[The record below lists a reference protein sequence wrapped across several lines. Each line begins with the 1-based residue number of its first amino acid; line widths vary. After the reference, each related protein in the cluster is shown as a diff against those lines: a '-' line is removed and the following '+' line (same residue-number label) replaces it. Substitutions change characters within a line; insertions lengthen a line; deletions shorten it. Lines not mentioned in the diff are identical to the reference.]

1 MAQTINLDTSQRVDI
16 TCRKGDTFEL
26 SLTLKD
32 NASTPAS
39 IVNKNDSFKMEV
51 RVSDDSNLA
60 YGDSNN
66 NGDNNDNIILSTL
79 DDTSGATKK
88 IDVKDSSGGALPYSD
103 SSTDVIADGVVKFSV
118 PASIMAT
125 RPAGIYVYDIEMTD
139 ASDGSKV
146 TTLIYGT
153 FKINEDVSV

>member
-1 MAQTINLDTSQRVDI
+1 MAKTINLDTSQRVDI

-39 IVNKNDSFKMEV
+39 VVNENDSFKMEV
-51 RVSDDSNLA
+51 RVSDDSNTA
-60 YGDSNN
+60 YGTDNGDSNN
-66 NGDNNDNIILSTL
+66 NIILSTL
-79 DDTSGATKK
+79 DATSGATKK
-88 IDVKDSSGGALPYSD
+88 IDVKDSSGVDLPH
-103 SSTDVIADGVVKFSV
+103 ADGGSAIVTDGIVKFAVTS
-118 PASIMAT
+118 AIMAST
-125 RPAGIYVYDIEMTD
+125 SAGLYVYDIEMTD
-139 ASDGSKV
+139 ASDDNKV

>member
-16 TCRKGDTFEL
+16 ICRKGDTFDL

-51 RVSDDSNLA
+51 RVSDDSNTA
-60 YGDSNN
+60 YGNG
-66 NGDNNDNIILSTL
+66 NGDSNDNIILSTL
-79 DDTSGATKK
+79 DASNGATKK
-88 IDVKDSSGGALPYSD
+88 IDVKDSGGTSLPD

-118 PASIMAT
+118 TAAIMAT
-125 RPAGIYVYDIEMTD
+125 RPAGNYVYDIEMTD
-139 ASDGSKV
+139 ASDDSKV

-153 FKINEDVSV
+153 FRINEDVSV

>member
-16 TCRKGDTFEL
+16 TCRKGDTFDL
-26 SLTLKD
+26 SLTLRD

-51 RVSDDSNLA
+51 RVSDDSNIA
-60 YGDSNN
+60 YGNG
-66 NGDNNDNIILSTL
+66 NGDSNDNIILSTL
-79 DDTSGATKK
+79 DASSGATKK
-88 IDVKDSSGGALPYSD
+88 IDVKDSSGTALPD

-118 PASIMAT
+118 TAAIMAT
-125 RPAGIYVYDIEMTD
+125 RPAGTYVYDIEMTD
-139 ASDGSKV
+139 TSESSKV

>member
-32 NASTPAS
+32 DASTPVS
-39 IVNKNDSFKMEV
+39 IVNENDSFKMEV
-51 RVSDDSNLA
+51 RASDDSNTA
-60 YGDSNN
+60 YGTTA
-66 NGDNNDNIILSTL
+66 GDTNDNIILSTL
-79 DDTSGATKK
+79 DATSGATKE
-88 IDVKDSSGGALPYSD
+88 ITVKDSSGVDLPH
-103 SSTDVIADGVVKFSV
+103 ADGGSAIVTDGIVKFAVTST
-118 PASIMAT
+118 IMAT
-125 RPAGIYVYDIEMTD
+125 RPAGLYVYDIEMTD
-139 ASDGSKV
+139 ASASNKV

>member
-16 TCRKGDTFEL
+16 TCRKGDTFDL
-26 SLTLKD
+26 SLTLRD

-51 RVSDDSNLA
+51 RVSDDSNTA
-60 YGDSNN
+60 YGNG
-66 NGDNNDNIILSTL
+66 NGDSNDNIILSTL
-79 DDTSGATKK
+79 DASNGATKK
-88 IDVKDSSGGALPYSD
+88 IDVKDSGGTSLPD

-118 PASIMAT
+118 TAAIMAT
-125 RPAGIYVYDIEMTD
+125 RPAGTDVYDIEMTD
-139 ASDGSKV
+139 TSESSKV

>member
-32 NASTPAS
+32 DASTPVS
-39 IVNKNDSFKMEV
+39 IVNENDSFKMEV
-51 RVSDDSNLA
+51 RASDDSNTA
-60 YGDSNN
+60 YGTTA
-66 NGDNNDNIILSTL
+66 GDTNDNIILSTL
-79 DDTSGATKK
+79 DATSGATKK
-88 IDVKDSSGGALPYSD
+88 ITVKDSSGVDLPH
-103 SSTDVIADGVVKFSV
+103 ADGGSAIVTDGIVKFAVTS
-118 PASIMAT
+118 AIMAT
-125 RPAGIYVYDIEMTD
+125 RSAGLYVYDIEMTD
-139 ASDGSKV
+139 ASASNKV

>member
-39 IVNKNDSFKMEV
+39 VVNQNDSFKMEV
-51 RVSDDSNLA
+51 RASDDSNTA
-60 YGDSNN
+60 YGTTA
-66 NGDNNDNIILSTL
+66 GDTNDNIILSTL
-79 DDTSGATKK
+79 DATSGATKE
-88 IDVKDSSGGALPYSD
+88 ITVKDSSGVDLPH
-103 SSTDVIADGVVKFSV
+103 ADGGSSVVTDGIVKFGVTS
-118 PASIMAT
+118 AIMAG
-125 RPAGIYVYDIEMTD
+125 RPAGLYVYDIEMTD
-139 ASDGSKV
+139 ASESNKV

>member
-16 TCRKGDTFEL
+16 TCRKGDTFDL
-26 SLTLKD
+26 SLTLRD

-51 RVSDDSNLA
+51 RVSDDSNIA
-60 YGDSNN
+60 YG
-66 NGDNNDNIILSTL
+66 NGDGDSNDNIILSTL
-79 DDTSGATKK
+79 DDSSGATKK
-88 IDVKDSSGGALPYSD
+88 IDVKDSSGTALPD

-118 PASIMAT
+118 TAAIMAT
-125 RPAGIYVYDIEMTD
+125 RPAGTYVYDIEMTD
-139 ASDGSKV
+139 TSESSKV